1 MAETKTKK
9 EAALEMLKGS
19 FTNVVK
25 ELYKSIS
32 AKFATK
38 DELQAATGASPEPT
52 SSATSMWN
60 NHLIR

>member
-9 EAALEMLKGS
+9 EAALEMLTGS
-19 FTNVVK
+19 LTNVAK

-38 DELQAATGASPEPT
+38 DELQAATGATPEPT
-52 SSATSMWN
+52 NTAKSMWN
-60 NHLIR
+60 NHSIR

>member
-1 MAETKTKK
+1 
-9 EAALEMLKGS
+9 MLKGS